1 MDCSGSTSAT
11 ATITDTAEA
20 PGALA
25 SVPRTIAPV
34 LFVSKAV
41 VAAKPDLDRPAAA
54 ITLMCDPSGNLPIG
68 F

>member
-1 MDCSGSTSAT
+1 MSAT
-11 ATITDTAEA
+11 ATITDAAKA

-41 VAAKPDLDRPAAA
+41 MAAKPNLDRLAAT
-54 ITLMCDPSGNLPIG
+54 ITLMCDASGTLPIG

>member
-1 MDCSGSTSAT
+1 MGCSGPTSAT
-11 ATITDTAEA
+11 AIITDAANA

-34 LFVSKAV
+34 LFVSEAV
-41 VAAKPDLDRPAAA
+41 IAAKPNLDRLAAT
-54 ITLMCDPSGNLPIG
+54 ITLMCDAPGNFPMG